1 MANPAEDS
9 PGAGIATAEK
19 QPRYERRKKIHPKLA
34 FGRYRIIKW
43 NALIALLAF
52 YYLMP
57 WLRWD
62 RGPNTP
68 DQAILVDIPARKFYF
83 FFIELWPQEIYY
95 WTGLL
100 ILAAVG
106 LFFVTSIAGRVWCGY
121 ACPQTVW
128 TDLFIYVERLFE
140 GDRNARLR
148 LDKAPWGI
156 SKSLRKLAKHLV
168 WVMIGIVTGGA
179 WVFYFV
185 DAPTL
190 ARELLAFEAP
200 SSAYLTIAFLTA
212 TTYVMAGWAREQVC
226 TYMCPYARFQSAMFD
241 EDTLLV
247 TYRDELGEPRG
258 SHKKDASWDAR
269 GRCVDCNQCVAV
281 CPTGID
287 IREGQQLEC
296 INCALCV
303 DACNSIMDRVG
314 QPRGLIRY
322 DTQRN
327 LESREA
333 GGDTRARIIRPRT
346 IIYAAILIVLM
357 AIMVVSLWTRSTLE
371 VNVLR
376 DRNPLFTLLS
386 DGSVRNGYTYKV
398 LNKSHDTLSLTLRAE
413 GIPGAT
419 LRVLG
424 TEAEE
429 TEVMISARPDQVES
443 FRIFVHAPLRALEG
457 GSNDLSFLLM
467 NSAGESIDTAGTAF
481 VGPNK

>member
-1 MANPAEDS
+1 MSHIEQYDVKPVNKKE
-9 PGAGIATAEK
+9 
-19 QPRYERRKKIHPKLA
+19 ERNLYKKRVKIHPKRVNGTFRSL
-34 FGRYRIIKW
+34 KW
-43 NALIALLAF
+43 GLMIFTLGI
-52 YYLMP
+52 YYVTP

-62 RGPNTP
+62 RGPGAP
-68 DQAILVDIPARKFYF
+68 DQAVLIDFPARRFYF
-83 FFIELWPQEIYY
+83 FFIEIWPQEIYY
-95 WTGLL
+95 LAGLL
-100 ILAAVG
+100 IIAGIG
-106 LFFVTSIAGRVWCGY
+106 LFLVTSLVGRAWCGY

-128 TDLFIYVERLFE
+128 TDLFLVVERFVE
-140 GDRNARLR
+140 GDRAARIR
-148 LDKAPWGI
+148 LDKAPISI
-156 SKSLRKLAKHLV
+156 SKATKKIIKFGLWTVIS
-168 WVMIGIVTGGA
+168 IGTGGA
-179 WVFYFV
+179 WVFYYA

-190 ARELLAFEAP
+190 AMQLINFDAP
-200 SSAYLTIAFLTA
+200 TIAYATIGVLSFTTLTLGGL
-212 TTYVMAGWAREQVC
+212 MREQVC

-287 IREGQQLEC
+287 IRDGQQLEC

-327 LESREA
+327 LEARETGA
-333 GGDTRARIIRPRT
+333 DTRARIIRPRT
-346 IIYAAILIVLM
+346 VTYAAILVVLM

-398 LNKSHDTLSLTLRAE
+398 LNKSHDSLSLTLRAE

-457 GSNDLSFLLM
+457 GSNDLRFLLM
-467 NSAGESIDTAGTAF
+467 NSAGESIDIAGTAF
-481 VGPNK
+481 VGPDK

>member
-9 PGAGIATAEK
+9 PGGALSEANK
-19 QPRYERRKKIHPKLA
+19 QPRYVRRKKIHPKLA

-43 NALIALLAF
+43 SALIALLAF
-52 YYLMP
+52 YYLIP

-62 RGPNTP
+62 RGLNTP

-140 GDRNARLR
+140 GDRNARIR
-148 LDKAPWGI
+148 LDKARWGI
-156 SKSLRKLAKHLV
+156 GKILRKLGKHLV
-168 WVMIGIVTGGA
+168 WILIGIVTGGA

-287 IREGQQLEC
+287 IRDGQQLEC

-327 LESREA
+327 LEARETGA
-333 GGDTRARIIRPRT
+333 DTRARIIRPRT
-346 IIYAAILIVLM
+346 VTYAAILVVLM

-398 LNKSHDTLSLTLRAE
+398 LNKSHDSLSLTLRAE

-457 GSNDLSFLLM
+457 GSNDLRFLLM
-467 NSAGESIDTAGTAF
+467 NSAGESIDIAGTAF
-481 VGPNK
+481 VGPDK